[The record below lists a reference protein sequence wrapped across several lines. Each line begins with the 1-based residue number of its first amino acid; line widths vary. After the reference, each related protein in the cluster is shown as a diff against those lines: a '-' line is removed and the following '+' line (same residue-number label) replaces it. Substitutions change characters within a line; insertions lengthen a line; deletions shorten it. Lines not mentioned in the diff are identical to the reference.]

1 MNIEQITHLA
11 PWRQALCAL
20 LDDCV
25 ASGASVGF
33 LPPLTQEEA
42 EGYWQQVAAD
52 VENGDRSLLLMLMLD
67 GDQVTGAVQL
77 SLCGKAN
84 GIHRAEVEKLM
95 VDTRYRRRGIGK
107 ALMQEVESQARARQR
122 SLLVLDTRTGDPAS
136 MFYRSLGYQEAGHI
150 PDFAINSDG
159 SLAGTTLFYKRLM
172 HCRSTKAQE

>member
-1 MNIEQITHLA
+1 MNIERITHLA

-25 ASGASVGF
+25 ASDASVGF
-33 LPPLTQEEA
+33 LAPLASQEA
-42 EGYWQQVAAD
+42 ERYWQQVAED
-52 VENGDRSLLLMLMLD
+52 VETGHRELLLMLD

-95 VDTRYRRRGIGK
+95 VDTRYRQRGIGK
-107 ALMQEVESQARARQR
+107 ALMQEVERQARARQR

-136 MFYRSLGYQEAGHI
+136 MLYRSLGYQEAGRI

-159 SLAGTTLFYKRLM
+159 SLAGTTIFYKRL
-172 HCRSTKAQE
+172 SADSP